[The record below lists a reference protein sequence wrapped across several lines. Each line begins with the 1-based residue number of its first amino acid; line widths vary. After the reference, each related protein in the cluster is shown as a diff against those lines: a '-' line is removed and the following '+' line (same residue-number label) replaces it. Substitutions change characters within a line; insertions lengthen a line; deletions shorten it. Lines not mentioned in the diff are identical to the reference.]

1 MTTRSFTAK
10 IKAFRDLTEQKLEFV
25 VKESAQDVFEIA
37 QTPKAQGGRMPVD
50 TGFLWNDSFVAAVN
64 GMVVS
69 QGKADGYVLA
79 IAGMELGDT
88 VFGGWTA
95 KYAKFV
101 EYGTSRMA
109 GSFFALNA
117 AQQWQA
123 IVTRNAAKA
132 RALGDFPW
140 LLT

>member
-1 MTTRSFTAK
+1 MTRSFTAQ
-10 IKAFRDLTEQKLEFV
+10 IKAFRDLTEQKLELV
-25 VKESAQDVFEIA
+25 VKASAQEVFKTA

-50 TGFLWNDSFVAAVN
+50 TGFLRNSFVSGLN
-64 GMVVS
+64 GS
-69 QGKADGYVLA
+69 TSLSGADAYVLA
-79 IAGMELGDT
+79 VAGMELGDT

-95 KYAKFV
+95 DYAKHV

-123 IVTRNAAKA
+123 IVSRNAAKA
-132 RALGDFPW
+132 RAL
-140 LLT
+140 

>member
-1 MTTRSFTAK
+1 MTRSFTAQ
-10 IKAFRDLTEQKLEFV
+10 IKAFRDLTEQKLELV
-25 VKESAQDVFEIA
+25 VKASAQEVFKTA

-50 TGFLWNDSFVAAVN
+50 TGFLRNSFVSGLN
-64 GMVVS
+64 GS
-69 QGKADGYVLA
+69 TSLSGADAYVLA
-79 IAGMELGDT
+79 VAGMGLGDT

-95 KYAKFV
+95 DYAKHV

-123 IVTRNAAKA
+123 IVSRNAAKA
-132 RALGDFPW
+132 RAL
-140 LLT
+140 